1 MLPVDA
7 NTDCELDFT
16 CPNRDCTHY
25 RTIKLVVC
33 HTDFLNSTSPV
44 DDRDLDCE
52 CGERLVQ
59 HELLG
64 CESYTPEEIARR
76 QAVGEAVGA

>member
-1 MLPVDA
+1 MVTVDA

-16 CPNRDCTHY
+16 CPNRDSCPHY
-25 RTIKLVVC
+25 GKAKLVWC
-33 HTDFLNSTSPV
+33 HTDHLNFTSV
-44 DDRDLDCE
+44 KDERDLECE

-59 HELLG
+59 IDLLG

-76 QAVGEAVGA
+76 QAVGV